1 MASTRPPRIR
11 PHRSRSIR
19 GLWLAATCLALLL
32 GLIGIALPGLP
43 TVPFMLLAS
52 FCAARG
58 SRRLHVWM
66 RRNRRIGPMLR
77 DWENGG
83 RIRRRSKWLATA
95 MMLLAS
101 LIMWFSPTPQWVW
114 ALASGIMFVTAIW
127 LWRRPEP
134 AERR

>member
-1 MASTRPPRIR
+1 MSVTP
-11 PHRSRSIR
+11 
-19 GLWLAATCLALLL
+19 
-32 GLIGIALPGLP
+32 
-43 TVPFMLLAS
+43 VP
-52 FCAARG
+52 
-58 SRRLHVWM
+58 
-66 RRNRRIGPMLR
+66 LR

-101 LIMWFSPTPQWVW
+101 LIMWFSPTPQWAW